1 MKRKW
6 TLPALLGLLL
16 FIFPVKM
23 AQAQPSFLG
32 ECLTVQVTFLNI
44 PVVTATL
51 QMTDEVIGEEPP
63 IYHLAVLAK
72 STPFYSLLYQ
82 VDNRYD
88 SFFTWPEAHTRRYER
103 CIRETGVDLWRVASY
118 HEGQAFYDGEL
129 GAPVPSDV
137 RDLFS
142 ALYALRGQQLEE
154 KQVIDSPLDLDGQL
168 WLARATVLG
177 REEVRTHLGT
187 QQAIKVG
194 IRFLEPEQTR
204 EERKKSDVLTNN
216 LVRGKTKLTIWF
228 SDDERKI
235 PLRAQYRL
243 VPFSL
248 KAVLSSMN

>member
-1 MKRKW
+1 MTR
-6 TLPALLGLLL
+6 
-16 FIFPVKM
+16 
-23 AQAQPSFLG
+23 AQPSFLG
-32 ECLTVQVTFLNI
+32 ECLTVEVTFLNI

-51 QMTDEVIGEEPP
+51 RMTEEVIGEDPA
-63 IYHLAVLAK
+63 IYHLEVSTK

-88 SFFTWPEAHTRRYER
+88 SFFTWPEAHTLRYER
-103 CIRETGVDLWRVASY
+103 CIRETGVDLRRVVSY
-118 HEGQAFYDGEL
+118 QDGQAFYDGNL

-142 ALYALRGQQLEE
+142 ALYALRGQSLEQD
-154 KQVIDSPLDLDGQL
+154 QVIDSPLDLDGQL
-168 WLARATVLG
+168 WVARATVLG

-187 QQAIKVG
+187 HQTIKVG
-194 IRFLEPEQTR
+194 IRFLEPQQVQ
-204 EERKKSDVLTNN
+204 EERVKSDVLTNN

-228 SDDERKI
+228 SDDELKI

-248 KAVLSSMN
+248 KAVLSTLD